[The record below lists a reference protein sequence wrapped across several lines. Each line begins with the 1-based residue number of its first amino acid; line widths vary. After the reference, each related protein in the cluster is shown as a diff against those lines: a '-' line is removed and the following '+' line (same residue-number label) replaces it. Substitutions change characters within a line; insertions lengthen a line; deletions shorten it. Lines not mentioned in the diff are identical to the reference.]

1 MGSSATRLAHND
13 GGIVRELK
21 SEIIL
26 EVLKSV
32 PSIGLSELALRIY
45 GMDGKAC
52 IARTR
57 QQISILRG
65 AGHLIGYD
73 RRSKS
78 FAISFPAP
86 AGV

>member
-1 MGSSATRLAHND
+1 MKA
-13 GGIVRELK
+13 LK

-26 EVLKSV
+26 EVLRAS
-32 PSIGLSELALRIY
+32 PSIGLAELSRRVY
-45 GMDGKAC
+45 GMDGKKC

-65 AGHLIGYD
+65 SGHPIDYD

-78 FAISFPAP
+78 LSLGLLSPTGF
-86 AGV
+86 